1 MLRSFANL
9 RLGYKLLIPLALLVV
24 TTGAILWTAQNG
36 LSELRSATTVL
47 MESDVARRTLL
58 LTAVADL
65 NDAAIQEK
73 TIAGSEDNATASV
86 IGERYGV
93 KIAGALGAAD
103 QLIALSPTPERRA
116 TNQTFKDLL
125 LEYKQVADKSIAFSL
140 KKDKEGADRRATGE
154 VITARKKA
162 AAFADER
169 GTALTEEMMNAQTN
183 LVALG
188 DSVLMRLYTF
198 AGVGLGLSLSL
209 LAAIVMCL
217 VIRPLAAMVG
227 AMKRLAM
234 GDLTVEVKGTA
245 QRRGRFAGTVPS
257 SV

>member
-125 LEYKQVADKSIAFSL
+125 LYYKQVADKSIALSL
-140 KKDKEGADRRATGE
+140 KNDKEGADRLSSGE
-154 VITARKKA
+154 VVTARKKA

-169 GTALTEEMMNAQTN
+169 GRALTEEMRNAQTN
-183 LVALG
+183 LVSLG